1 MDMDEAREP
10 TVGLPAGTKVGKYE
24 IRQKLGLG
32 GQAIVYKGYDS
43 SLDRF
48 VAIKQISTHLA
59 EDTKFID
66 RFRKEAQ
73 ILAKLG
79 TQNSSITSIHE
90 LVVQPDG
97 LFIVMEYVE
106 GKSLEELMSESSG
119 PLKTNLALQVL
130 WRVSAG
136 LHAAHSAGIIHRDIK
151 PGNIIISKDGRV
163 KIADFGVA
171 ATTSGQTSMVLGTT
185 KYMAPEI
192 FAGETIDG
200 RADMYSLG
208 FIAYEMLI
216 GRKKFNEIFAD
227 VVRDR
232 HSEALRW
239 MKWHG
244 NSSVA
249 APPIKEIYPETLGL
263 LSDIVERMM
272 AKCPADRLES
282 MEHLGFL
289 LKQHFST
296 RGPELQ
302 HEAIQLIH
310 PSADRQ
316 EPKSVA
322 PVEASTPA
330 ESPFALPTAPLPRKR
345 LSMRSW
351 VFIGVGCVVAVIAA
365 GLALGLQAQSLRSS
379 RSASATG
386 MYSQAMEAYRSGDY
400 GSAADKF
407 QQVAKRF
414 PKTPQAVQSS
424 LMHYM
429 AAAHLALSKEDWAKA
444 RQSENLAKDRI
455 QEVQARNSG
464 LTDWAR
470 DVKEDIDA
478 FSVARINT
486 RVFVEA
492 MREARTLQAAGQ
504 FDEARNHVTQ
514 QLTSAPLNQAQE
526 AEMTRFLK
534 DLDVG
539 QLTAAVDT
547 AVKEGRQLVQ
557 DEKFQEAIDR
567 CKDAQDKLADD
578 QTPFIT
584 HGMRQEL
591 SGKLALVVQEAR
603 SAENFIKAMAAAKA
617 ASLAGDRAA
626 ELISLR
632 EADVIQPSAE
642 LKTTI
647 KRLRVDI
654 ALADGR
660 ELMLAGQIGRARE
673 KFKLAEQIDPGNPE
687 VHQEM
692 AQLEVMSQWLKIV
705 RTGDRHF
712 EAGKFAEALAAYL
725 QADKLRDD
733 SSVDSKIIE
742 SRFAIAIAQGDSMRD
757 ADQFDEAV
765 TAYERARQIK
775 PAASAEIDARQA
787 NLRLRQQYAEQ
798 IALGSAALD
807 SKRWSAA
814 IRHFNNANTIRPS
827 VEAERWIVF
836 AKYTENFAKGDES
849 MKIGELKGARGY
861 FKIAR
866 SYIPTDEVAERLQQ
880 IGEQLKETSKE

>member
-1 MDMDEAREP
+1 MVMDEAREP

-32 GQAIVYKGYDS
+32 GQAIVYKGYDP

-59 EDTKFID
+59 EDTRFID

-79 TQNSSITSIHE
+79 TQNTSITSIHE

-97 LFIVMEYVE
+97 MFIVMEYVE
-106 GKSLEELMSESSG
+106 GKSLEELMSESPG

-151 PGNIIISKDGRV
+151 PANIIISVDGRV

-216 GRKKFNEIFAD
+216 GREKFNEIFAD

-249 APPIKEIYPETLGL
+249 APPIKELYPETLEL
-263 LSDIVERMM
+263 LSDVVERMM

-289 LKQHFST
+289 LKQHFSA
-296 RGPELQ
+296 RGQEVQGTP
-302 HEAIQLIH
+302 IH
-310 PSADRQ
+310 HHAHRP
-316 EPKSVA
+316 EPK
-322 PVEASTPA
+322 PA
-330 ESPFALPTAPLPRKR
+330 ADVESPRPAASPFTLPTAPLPRKR

-351 VFIGVGCVVAVIAA
+351 VLIGVGCVAAVIAV
-365 GLALGLQAQSLRSS
+365 GLVLGLQAQSLRSS
-379 RSASATG
+379 RSASAIG
-386 MYSQAMEAYRSGDY
+386 MYGQAMESYKSGDY

-407 QQVAKRF
+407 EQVNKRF
-414 PKTPQAVQSS
+414 PRTTQAVQS
-424 LMHYM
+424 LVMHQM
-429 AAAHLALSKEDWAKA
+429 AAAHLALSKEDWAQA
-444 RQSENLAKDRI
+444 RQSESLAKEQI

-464 LTDWAR
+464 LTNWAR
-470 DVKEDIDA
+470 NIKEELDA
-478 FSVARINT
+478 FSTARINT

-504 FDEARNHVTQ
+504 FDEARNYVKQ
-514 QLTSAPLNQAQE
+514 QLISAPINPSQTT
-526 AEMTRFLK
+526 EMTRFLS
-534 DLDVG
+534 DLDIG
-539 QLTAAVDT
+539 QLTSAVDT
-547 AVKEGRQLVQ
+547 AAKEGRQLVK

-567 CKDAQDKLADD
+567 CKNAQDKLADD
-578 QTPFIT
+578 QALFLTQ
-584 HGMRQEL
+584 GMRAEL

-603 SAENFIKAMAAAKA
+603 SAESFAKAMSAAKA
-617 ASLAGDRAA
+617 ASLGGDRAA
-626 ELISLR
+626 ELIALG
-632 EADVIQPSAE
+632 EAESIRPSTE
-642 LKTTI
+642 LKTAI
-647 KRLRVDI
+647 KLLRVDI
-654 ALADGR
+654 ALSDGR
-660 ELMLAGQIGRARE
+660 KLLLAGQIGPAGE
-673 KFKLAEQIDPGNPE
+673 KFKLAEQIDPDNPE
-687 VHQEM
+687 VRQDM
-692 AQLEVMSQWLKIV
+692 AQLEVMTQWLKIV
-705 RTGDRHF
+705 REGDRHF
-712 EAGKFAEALAAYL
+712 EVEKFTEALDSYL

-733 SSVDSKIIE
+733 SSVDAKIVE

-757 ADQFDEAV
+757 AEKFDEAV
-765 TAYERARQIK
+765 TAYERARQVK

-787 NLRLRQQYAEQ
+787 DLRLRQQYSEQ
-798 IALGSAALD
+798 IALGSAALE
-807 SKRWSAA
+807 SRRWSVAL
-814 IRHFNNANTIRPS
+814 RHFNNANTTRPS
-827 VEAERWIVF
+827 AEAERWIVF
-836 AKYTENFAKGDES
+836 AKYTQNFAKGDES
-849 MKIGELKGARGY
+849 MEIGELKGARGY

-866 SYIPTDEVAERLQQ
+866 GYIPTDEVAERLKQ
-880 IGEQLKETSKE
+880 IDEQLKKPTEE